1 MKVLKYILLTYL
13 LVSFLGCTNHPK
25 IENEESII
33 AESKVKY
40 TCPMHPQIIEDHPGS
55 CPICGM
61 DLVKVKVQQKSNG
74 LVLSNAQIKLA
85 NIKTQK
91 IGSDDFEDTKL
102 INAQIVIN
110 PLNTAIVSSKFTGR
124 IDRLYIQEAGVKV
137 TKGQA
142 IYKIYSEELL
152 ILQKDYILNAKQQKA
167 FPEEII
173 YNALL
178 KASKN
183 KLKLYGYSD
192 KQIRELLNTTQNN
205 PYIIVYAPIGGVIS
219 EINLS
224 EGQYIGEGTPV
235 FKIENFDQLWIE
247 AAIYPSEVSEVK
259 IGKVVNIQISGFENE
274 NIKSKIEFISPQL
287 DSKSQIITIRSSIN
301 NSENKFQPGMQAN
314 LSLSYI
320 NKKNVVSLPNEAVI
334 RNQNGDHVWVK
345 TAENNF
351 EYRIVEIGA
360 ENESSVIIK
369 TGLKIGDE
377 VVTSGAYLLT
387 SEFILKK
394 GGDFMAGV
402 NL

>member
-1 MKVLKYILLTYL
+1 
-13 LVSFLGCTNHPK
+13 
-25 IENEESII
+25 
-33 AESKVKY
+33 
-40 TCPMHPQIIEDHPGS
+40 MHPQIIEDHPGS

-91 IGSDDFEDTKL
+91 IVSFDFEDTKL

-152 ILQKDYILNAKQQKA
+152 ILQKDYIINAKQQKA

-259 IGKVVNIQISGFENE
+259 IGKVVNIQILGFENE

-287 DSKSQIITIRSSIN
+287 DPKSQIITIRSSIN

-320 NKKNVVSLPNEAVI
+320 NKKNIVSLPNEAVI

-394 GGDFMAGV
+394 GGDFMAGM
-402 NL
+402 NM